1 MCWCLWWMLF
11 FSILQLQIVLGQDGG
26 FHLVVFSS
34 TNFAVHSIQ
43 LKHHQKKWNT
53 LNTPLFQAPKRWRTR
68 WAQKHQ
74 KTVISKVITPE
85 NRGYIPTYPNKTPFI
100 VVRTLLISGR
110 APPGFGEYDQEVGK
124 TKFHS
129 AAKGL
134 VAMCCYSNREPLN
147 APCTPRIRRERK
159 RVYKYKSKDVL
170 HT

>member
-1 MCWCLWWMLF
+1 MLVSLVNVF

-26 FHLVVFSS
+26 IHLVVFSS
-34 TNFAVHSIQ
+34 TNFVVHSIP

-53 LNTPLFQAPKRWRTR
+53 LHHCFKYLKGGIEGGPKNI
-68 WAQKHQ
+68 K
-74 KTVISKVITPE
+74 KTVTNKVITPE

-100 VVRTLLISGR
+100 VVRTLLITGR